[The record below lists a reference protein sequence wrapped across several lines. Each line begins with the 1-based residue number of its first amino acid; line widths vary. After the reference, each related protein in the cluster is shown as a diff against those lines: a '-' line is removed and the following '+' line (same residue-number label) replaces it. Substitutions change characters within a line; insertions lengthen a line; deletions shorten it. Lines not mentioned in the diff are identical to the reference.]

1 MGSLFS
7 ILPMLRLHHST
18 WRALGLKSRRHW
30 AIETD
35 NATRKSAA
43 CRQSPGTQLKSD
55 GEEVTSQ
62 LFRDR
67 RPHTPSPPRS
77 EPAAPYR
84 SEQGASWQG
93 REVKSSDSNHG
104 FRSLGKGR
112 PGKGLALLL
121 CIQILSLIFWAAG

>member
-1 MGSLFS
+1 MKLIMQPVKVLLAASL
-7 ILPMLRLHHST
+7 
-18 WRALGLKSRRHW
+18 LGLFL
-30 AIETD
+30 E
-35 NATRKSAA
+35 
-43 CRQSPGTQLKSD
+43 PQLKSD